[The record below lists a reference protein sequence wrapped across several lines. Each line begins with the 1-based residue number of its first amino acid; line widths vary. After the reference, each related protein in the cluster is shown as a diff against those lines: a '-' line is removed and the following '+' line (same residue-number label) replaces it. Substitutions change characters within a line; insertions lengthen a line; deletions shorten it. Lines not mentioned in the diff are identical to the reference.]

1 MHCLSYW
8 VCSAFVIEC
17 VFRCLLCCG
26 LWRNWFKYW
35 VCSAM
40 VIESL
45 WHVTLHTWA
54 LCVLCIE
61 VVIKGIVFGVFY
73 FLI

>member
-1 MHCLSYW
+1 M
-8 VCSAFVIEC
+8 V
-17 VFRCLLCCG
+17 VFC
-26 LWRNWFKYW
+26 LWRNRFKYW

-54 LCVLCIE
+54 LFVLCIE
-61 VVIKGIVFGVFY
+61 VVIKGVVFGVFY
-73 FLI
+73 LLI

>member
-1 MHCLSYW
+1 MEIVVVVFCLW
-8 VCSAFVIEC
+8 GN
-17 VFRCLLCCG
+17 R
-26 LWRNWFKYW
+26 FKYW